1 LLEVH
6 AAIEQL
12 YQDAGHFAFW
22 AHELI
27 RMNMWG
33 YDKHAQVWAQI
44 YQEIDDC
51 LRELNPMLPS
61 FQVDRG
67 TIHLIYTTMRRLKA
81 RWLAQRIGERRLVE
95 TEPDGLDPEFRLVLR
110 EEEAEFTR
118 LIDQFK
124 RLVAAAP

>member
-1 LLEVH
+1 MT
-6 AAIEQL
+6 ASANS
-12 YQDAGHFAFW
+12 D
-22 AHELI
+22 
-27 RMNMWG
+27 
-33 YDKHAQVWAQI
+33 
-44 YQEIDDC
+44 
-51 LRELNPMLPS
+51 PMLPS

-67 TIHLIYTTMRRLKA
+67 TIYLIYTTMRRLKA

-95 TEPDGLDPEFRLVLR
+95 TEPDGLDQEFRLALR